1 MHAGVHGPSKR
12 ADIYA
17 HMLTIY
23 HALRTG
29 WPACGFFLFCYL
41 LRRGVLNIGHGQPRS
56 YDATRIGLCE
66 IGAYLECRGR
76 GWEEEEKSLFKA
88 DAVNEE
94 DPEREEKEREK
105 REEGGRER
113 GREGGRERETE
124 RESERALY

>member
-88 DAVNEE
+88 DE
-94 DPEREEKEREK
+94 DWKSCITSITTVKSASSKTYTGTCFEIYYNSTR
-105 REEGGRER
+105 
-113 GREGGRERETE
+113 
-124 RESERALY
+124 

>member
-1 MHAGVHGPSKR
+1 MHAGVLGPSKP

-23 HALRTG
+23 HTLRTG

-88 DAVNEE
+88 DE
-94 DPEREEKEREK
+94 DWKSCITSITTVKSASSKTYTGTCFDIYYNSTR
-105 REEGGRER
+105 
-113 GREGGRERETE
+113 
-124 RESERALY
+124 

>member
-12 ADIYA
+12 ADIYD

-76 GWEEEEKSLFKA
+76 G
-88 DAVNEE
+88 
-94 DPEREEKEREK
+94 
-105 REEGGRER
+105 
-113 GREGGRERETE
+113 
-124 RESERALY
+124 